1 MGAATVI
8 IRPTARLIALDPDGR
23 VLLFHCR
30 NGTWDDLFWI
40 IPGGGV
46 EPGETFEQVALRELR
61 EETGIDAR
69 SPIGPCVLESDTIGR
84 HPDYGDQDLIYR
96 DRTLPVHLSA
106 AEVAMLD
113 SAAVER
119 SGYIGHRWWS
129 LEELDVATEPVYPEG
144 LADVI
149 RRIPGSYG

>member
-8 IRPTARLIALDPDGR
+8 IRPTARLIALDPHGR

-30 NGTWDDLFWI
+30 NGYRDALFWI
-40 IPGGGV
+40 APGGGV
-46 EPGETFEQVALRELR
+46 EEGETFEQAALREMR

-84 HPDYGDQDLIYR
+84 HPDYGDQDLICR
-96 DRTLPVHLSA
+96 GRTFPVHLRA
-106 AEVAMLD
+106 AEVTMLD
-113 SAAVER
+113 PDAVER

-129 LEELDVATEPVYPEG
+129 LDELDVATEPVYPEG
-144 LADVI
+144 LADII
-149 RRIPGSYG
+149 RRISGAYG